1 MRPNKET
8 AMRTHM
14 DSMALLS
21 ALGLFAAGCVMD
33 PDAVVGDHAAELGG
47 GEEAVG
53 EAEEALQIAWPAA
66 AWHFDVNCNGT
77 TAYDSSGNDLHGARS
92 GAVSCAAGAKG
103 GKGLLFNA
111 TNGKVEIA
119 DNPALNFTTAM
130 TVSACVRPQSLSSG
144 FILDKWYSLDSYELG
159 MSSGKFLFSI
169 AFPGGQWGV
178 TKSVA
183 APASLNVWQHVAG
196 VYDGSNLLLYVN
208 GSLVASTPAS
218 GTLQQSTRPVV
229 LGNHSTA
236 TSTSGY
242 NGYLDHVYL
251 YGRALS
257 AAEIGTLKNECVN

>member
-1 MRPNKET
+1 MKN
-8 AMRTHM
+8 HV
-14 DSMALLS
+14 DSMALLI
-21 ALGLFAAGCVMD
+21 AAGLLATGCAMD
-33 PDAVVGDHAAELGG
+33 PDTATEDDATELGG
-47 GEEAVG
+47 GDEAVG

-66 AWHFDVNCNGT
+66 AWHFDVNCSGT
-77 TAYDSSGNDLHGARS
+77 TTYDSSGNDLHGVRS
-92 GAVSCAAGAKG
+92 GGGVSCAGGAKG

-111 TNGKVEIA
+111 TNGKVEIP
-119 DNPALNFTTAM
+119 DSPALNFTTAM
-130 TVSACVRPQSLSSG
+130 TVSACVRPQSLTSG
-144 FILDKWYSLDSYELG
+144 YIVDKWYSLDSYQLG
-159 MSSGKFLFSI
+159 MYYGNFLFSV
-169 AFPGGQWGV
+169 AFPGGTWGV
-178 TKSVA
+178 TKNVQ

-236 TSTSGY
+236 NSSNGY

-257 AAEIGTLKNECVN
+257 AAEIGTLKNECIN